1 MDKKEIREFRGISD
15 VCIAEILED
24 SAEKF
29 ETATVQHLAG
39 AAKLSKTTEVSQ
51 ETKFYDN
58 KAALVI
64 TGEGDDTVSLEISA
78 LDLETLA
85 LISGRKYDSATKAM
99 IESEAHVKYF
109 ALGYKTQDTAGHTRV
124 VWRYKVQFTIPN
136 EEYNTK
142 SGDTSSNGQSIECK
156 CVYPTH
162 EFTYKIGDET
172 ITEAVKSLTVSD
184 EGSYDIKNFL
194 DTVTTPDVVFP
205 VA

>member
-85 LISGRKYDSATKAM
+85 LMSGRKYDSATKAM

>member
-1 MDKKEIREFRGISD
+1 MNKKEIREFRGISD
-15 VCIAEILED
+15 VCIAKIIED

-29 ETATVQHLAG
+29 ETEAVQHLAG

-64 TGEGDDTVSLEISA
+64 TGEGDDTVTLEISA
-78 LDLETLA
+78 LDVETLA
-85 LISGRKYDSATKAM
+85 LISGRKYDKTTCAM
-99 IESEAHVKYF
+99 IESEAQVVYF
-109 ALGYKTQDTAGHTRV
+109 ALGYKTQDTAGHARF
-124 VWRYKVQFTIPN
+124 VWRYKVQFTIPD

-162 EFTYKIGDET
+162 QFTYKLGEET
-172 ITEAVKSLTVSD
+172 ITESVKSITVSD
-184 EGSYDIKNFL
+184 EGTFDTANFL
-194 DTVTTPDVVFP
+194 EEVTTPNVVFP
-205 VA
+205 VG